1 MTRRTL
7 FLLYLLVGI
16 CSCSSNV
23 YLRDGVTDGDTF
35 YLAQQA
41 LLDTDPV
48 LQSWVSYSLTRSTCQ
63 LQLGGDN
70 PARNSS
76 FSCELTAR
84 RHLVE
89 SWNDQKATDGEPGD
103 RYLDALSRTHAAG
116 YLDEYV
122 LRYFN
127 RNSWTP
133 PEGLEQAAFDHWRGE
148 NLRGHKAETRVV
160 GSWNYAHDVDGRK
173 SNGI

>member
-1 MTRRTL
+1 LPKRIL
-7 FLLYLLVGI
+7 FLLAVLTGI
-16 CSCSSNV
+16 GGCNGKV

-35 YLAQQA
+35 YLSQQA
-41 LLDTDPV
+41 LLDDDPV

-76 FSCELTAR
+76 YSCELTAR

-89 SWNDQKATDGEPGD
+89 SWNGLRATDRRTRD
-103 RYLDALSRTHAAG
+103 QYLDELSRTHAAG

-127 RNSWTP
+127 RNSWTT
-133 PEGLEQAAFDHWRGE
+133 PEGLEKAAFDRWHRE
-148 NLRGHKAETRVV
+148 NLRGHKAETRLV
-160 GSWNYAHDVDGRK
+160 GSWNFAHAV
-173 SNGI
+173 NL